1 MNKKDYCFRITDDVL
16 PEGLQ
21 DSLVKTGL
29 KFMVRDI
36 GSDTEEPHF
45 QGIGLVQRAIFVRLL
60 RSMDIK
66 AMEFILLSL
75 VLILKV
81 LLIICAKELV
91 RKNLI
96 FFIM

>member
-1 MNKKDYCFRITDDVL
+1 MNTKDYCFRITDDVL

-45 QGIGLVQRAIFVRLL
+45 QGIGLVQRAI
-60 RSMDIK
+60 
-66 AMEFILLSL
+66 L
-75 VLILKV
+75 VT
-81 LLIICAKELV
+81 
-91 RKNLI
+91 
-96 FFIM
+96 